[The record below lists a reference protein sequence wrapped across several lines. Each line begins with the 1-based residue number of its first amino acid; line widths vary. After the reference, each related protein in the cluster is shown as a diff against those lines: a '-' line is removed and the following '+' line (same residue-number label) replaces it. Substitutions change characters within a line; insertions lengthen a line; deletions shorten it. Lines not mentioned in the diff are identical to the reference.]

1 MKIKNWLNL
10 AEKKLINSN
19 SSRLDALLILSYGIK
34 KSFTWLMNFQEK
46 KIKDKEKKK

>member
-10 AEKKLINSN
+10 AEKKLIHSN
-19 SSRLDALLILSYGIK
+19 SPRLDALLIMSHGIK
-34 KSFTWLMNFQEK
+34 RSFTWIICFYEK